1 MRRRLLLDRVHP
13 YLNVTPTEV
22 QWIDVD
28 DSKLYNVESN
38 TEWTIT

>member
-1 MRRRLLLDRVHP
+1 MRRRLLLDKARP